1 MNIKLFR
8 FIKSKKL
15 QRFRN
20 QSKKSLNLHNKL
32 TTVSFNKT
40 YVNVK
45 IPSYK
50 NCRYL

>member
-1 MNIKLFR
+1 MNIKLFG

-15 QRFRN
+15 QRFHN

-32 TTVSFNKT
+32 TTVSFNKK